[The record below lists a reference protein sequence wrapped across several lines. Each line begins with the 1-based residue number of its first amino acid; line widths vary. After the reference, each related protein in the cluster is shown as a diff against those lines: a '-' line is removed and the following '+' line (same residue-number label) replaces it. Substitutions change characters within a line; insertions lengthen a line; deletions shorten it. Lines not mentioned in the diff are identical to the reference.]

1 VYSLVDPEAFTRE
14 VSSGYLPSVA
24 PIVWFFSLPLRFIGV
39 CVESILVLL
48 RTVLMFTGPRSR
60 PSRMIGRTDM
70 KTSPNQTVEP
80 TGAPRWDF
88 HAPGESKIPGFGGRQ
103 ARAPVAHFSRSPE
116 RRAFHL

>member
-1 VYSLVDPEAFTRE
+1 MSGSDRLAFVIAAAADGRMCGVDPGA
-14 VSSGYLPSVA
+14 GA
-24 PIVWFFSLPLRFIGV
+24 
-39 CVESILVLL
+39 
-48 RTVLMFTGPRSR
+48 GPRAES
-60 PSRMIGRTDM
+60 SRMIGRTDM

-88 HAPGESKIPGFGGRQ
+88 HAPGESKIPGFGGRR